1 MLAQSKSLY
10 WLKPC
15 LLALITICFIVS
27 AIKAHADQ
35 SITLRTGNAPAQTST
50 DPTPRDAQVRFHA
63 YGAFGNV
70 TPTAADFAA
79 AQTGDFAYINR
90 PFTTYVQQLPTDPL
104 AQWIGTSSGLGGGSA
119 LYAIPFTVTDTVIG
133 SASLNLG
140 FAVDNRMDGVYL
152 NGQPLSNNPVYG
164 DYHSEWYA
172 LNSDIAPLIHT
183 GVNWLYLND
192 ADDGA
197 IAGLIFNATITI
209 QGGSASVPSITPNS
223 GGDGSVTVRIVGSDF
238 QAARPVDVYG
248 DPAVSGSSL
257 AFTGPGGSIGVSNI
271 NIVNP
276 NFLTATLDLT
286 KASPGLWS
294 WIITNPD
301 KTTVSLPNSFTV
313 LASGACNAQI
323 QTIATPPVLGRLQT
337 YFVSATN
344 AGNIDCTNIPMSV
357 PLEPW
362 QTFVSFSPVPPIP
375 SLSPLN
381 APTSVGWTWPSI
393 APGQTVTQTIVIGQN
408 PNFPAGQISSLFSC
422 ATPVPTLT
430 NPIAGAHFKACDVV
444 YHAALDALQEPGNP
458 CADEAGPDGPQFN
471 VPCSLAVNVAY
482 QADYLC
488 MRAGPTTCSEFSA
501 PVLGALDPNN
511 ITGPAGFG
519 IPGWFIPKAPFQYA
533 LSFSNE
539 ATATNPATN
548 VYLTDTFSPSQ
559 FQLNTLSIVGIAT
572 GASNYAPTLIP
583 LTQQPFTHDIDLRP
597 ALPYILRVNAS
608 LNSTTGQVSVSLLT
622 LDPATGMEPTDATK
636 GFLPPGAGGTVLF
649 SVAPK
654 TPYATGTKFTDSG
667 SVVFDSNPV
676 INTPTWTNTVDINPP
691 VSHVL
696 SLPAKETTA
705 SFGLSWTGTD
715 VGSGIQSFTI
725 YVSDNGGPFAAWL
738 TGSNGLSTTYPGVT
752 GHTYSF
758 YSIATDVAGNVEAPK
773 TIAEATTTVSVPTG
787 TDNQIQVSLN
797 ASTIPYRASTVVT
810 VKILPGPDPAHAPKG
825 TAELFVDGSAVT
837 TLNLGGAGHGNAAAY
852 YNLSG
857 LGAGSHNLYAVY
869 SGDTLNAPGTSQ
881 IVQLQVVPA
890 PVRIPV
896 SCINPV
902 LISGD
907 DYVCKVFT
915 EPIDAGS
922 NTAITY
928 QYDNGAPVVAPLNGG
943 LASFSIS
950 KPPVGSHTVVISY
963 AAQGNYAA
971 ATPQTESF
979 TVEARH

>member
-1 MLAQSKSLY
+1 MQVTSTLRRTALVLSTI
-10 WLKPC
+10 
-15 LLALITICFIVS
+15 LLAAAFSQQVQ
-27 AIKAHADQ
+27 ADQ
-35 SITLRTGNAPAQTST
+35 SITLRSGNGPAQTSAN
-50 DPTPRDAQVRFHA
+50 PSPRDAQVRFHA
-63 YGAFGNV
+63 YGTFGNV
-70 TPTAADFAA
+70 TPTASDFAA
-79 AQTGDFAYINR
+79 AQSGTPAYIDT
-90 PFTTYVQQLPTDPL
+90 PFNTYVQQLPTDPL
-104 AQWIGTSSGLGGGSA
+104 ALWLGTSSGLGGGSA

-140 FAVDNRMDGVYL
+140 FAVDNRMDGVYI
-152 NGQPLSNNPVYG
+152 NGMPLSNNPVYG

-192 ADDGA
+192 ADDGD

-223 GGDGSVTVRIVGSDF
+223 GGDGSVTVRIVGSGF

-248 DPAVSGSSL
+248 DPAVPGSSL
-257 AFTGPGGSIGVSNI
+257 TFTGPGGSIGVSNI
-271 NIVNP
+271 NVVNP

-294 WIITNPD
+294 WTITNPD
-301 KTTVSLPNSFTV
+301 KTTVSQPNSFTV
-313 LASGACNAQI
+313 LAGGACNAQI

-362 QTFVSFSPVPPIP
+362 QTYVSFGPVPPIP

-393 APGQTVTQTIVIGQN
+393 APGQTVTQTIVVGQN

-430 NPIAGAHFKACDVV
+430 NPTAGAHFEACDAV

-519 IPGWFIPKAPFQYA
+519 TPGWFIPKAPFQYA

-622 LDPATGMEPTDATK
+622 IDPVTGLEPTDATK

-654 TPYATGTKFTDSG
+654 TPYVTGTKFTDSG
-667 SVVFDSNPV
+667 SVIFDSNAA
-676 INTPTWTNTVDINPP
+676 INTPVWTNTVDITAPTSK
-691 VSHVL
+691 VTV
-696 SLPAKETTA
+696 LPATETAAT
-705 SFGLSWTGTD
+705 FPISWSGTD
-715 VGSGIQSFTI
+715 SGSGIASYTI
-725 YVSDNGGPFAAWL
+725 YVSDNGAPFTAWL
-738 TGSNGLSTTYPGVT
+738 TNTLGISTNYPGVN

-758 YSIATDVAGNVEAPK
+758 YSIATDNVGNVEATK
-773 TIAEATTTVSVPTG
+773 EQAEATTTVKVSTTPVPVNTSTTFTYAPVGPLTVGEKLTLYAKVIPATGTAVPTG
-787 TDNQIQVSLN
+787 TVTFTSTYGSDTVTLDSTGTATLPVQLN
-797 ASTIPYRASTVVT
+797 LAPGSYTITAVYNGSSQFLKSQSTPMTGVVT
-810 VKILPGPDPAHAPKG
+810 AK
-825 TAELFVDGSAVT
+825 
-837 TLNLGGAGHGNAAAY
+837 
-852 YNLSG
+852 
-857 LGAGSHNLYAVY
+857 
-869 SGDTLNAPGTSQ
+869 
-881 IVQLQVVPA
+881 
-890 PVRIPV
+890 
-896 SCINPV
+896 
-902 LISGD
+902 
-907 DYVCKVFT
+907 
-915 EPIDAGS
+915 
-922 NTAITY
+922 
-928 QYDNGAPVVAPLNGG
+928 
-943 LASFSIS
+943 
-950 KPPVGSHTVVISY
+950 
-963 AAQGNYAA
+963 
-971 ATPQTESF
+971 
-979 TVEARH
+979 